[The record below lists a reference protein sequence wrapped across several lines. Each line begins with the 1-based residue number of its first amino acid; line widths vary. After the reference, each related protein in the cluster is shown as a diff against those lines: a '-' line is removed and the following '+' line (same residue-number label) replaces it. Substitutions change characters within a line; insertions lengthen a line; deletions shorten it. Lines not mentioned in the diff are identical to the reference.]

1 MLNSSK
7 DGIQET
13 LMEISTN
20 PSIWS
25 NIMAKVMMIIEK
37 SITIKNKKEFKIDE
51 KFLHKHLAPEF
62 AAEVIRL
69 ITKDKVTKGSINKL
83 NLTSFK
89 NGSILE
95 KNIKKALLS
104 YGADNKLISIYST
117 LDLIKTELSNYIKE
131 RKRTDTLIISSD
143 QEIEIFCDKVIQGAK
158 AGIANA
164 YTNALASGV
173 VGEDVFVNV
182 MLSEVTKNSTNIII
196 TGGLSEAKLRKTL

>member
-25 NIMAKVMMIIEK
+25 NIMSKVMMIIEK

-51 KFLHKHLAPEF
+51 NFLHKHLAPEF
-62 AAEVIRL
+62 AEEVIRL

-89 NGSILE
+89 NGSVLE
-95 KNIKKALLS
+95 KNVKKALLS